1 MGLEYVNTFL
11 TGMFFVSLATAAFL
25 LLRKRLRRGDDDD
38 VATGGGVGGRRQPR
52 PRPAADGQQVRRRQV
67 PGRRSAADRM
77 RQGAAAEPAPA
88 APAEA
93 RAAAAAAPTRTPTAM
108 RPRLRAKVGVKKQ
121 RKLDEK
127 EARREERERE
137 QKERLERRQRED
149 EERQKR
155 QADEA
160 AEEADAE
167 AREAAEREEARRR
180 EEEEYARLRSEFT
193 VEEEGAEADGDE
205 TGRSLAEFVALI
217 EQRKSVQLEEL
228 ADEFGLRADDCAQ
241 RLRDLLESGRLTGVL
256 DDRGKF
262 VHITRAEYEA
272 VAAFIRQRG
281 KVSLQELVENS
292 NRLLC
297 GDSPVEP
304 GKSAAACCPP
314 RSRCP
319 TRGKQAAPQGGRTAA
334 PRQSKATR
342 GPGQAMPEQLS
353 A

>member
-11 TGMFFVSLATAAFL
+11 TGMFFVSLAAAAFL

-38 VATGGGVGGRRQPR
+38 VATLGGVGGRRQPR

-93 RAAAAAAPTRTPTAM
+93 RAAAAAGTDSDSDSDAAK
-108 RPRLRAKVGVKKQ
+108 AQSGKKVGVKKQ

-292 NRLLC
+292 NRLVQL
-297 GDSPVEP
+297 GE
-304 GKSAAACCPP
+304 AA
-314 RSRCP
+314 
-319 TRGKQAAPQGGRTAA
+319 
-334 PRQSKATR
+334 
-342 GPGQAMPEQLS
+342 
-353 A
+353 

>member
-1 MGLEYVNTFL
+1 MGLEYVNAFL
-11 TGMFFVSLATAAFL
+11 TGVFCLSLVAVAFFY
-25 LLRKRLRRGDDDD
+25 LRRRFRRDDDD
-38 VATGGGVGGRRQPR
+38 DGVVGAGRAAGRRQPL
-52 PRPAADGQQVRRRQV
+52 PRPAGDGQQVRRRPV

-77 RQGAAAEPAPA
+77 RQGAAAAPAPA
-88 APAEA
+88 PVAAPAPPA
-93 RAAAAAAPTRTPTAM
+93 GAPAAAAATTDSDSDSDAANK
-108 RPRLRAKVGVKKQ
+108 AQSGKKVGVKKQ

-149 EERQKR
+149 EERKQR
-155 QADEA
+155 QEDEA
-160 AEEADAE
+160 AEEADTA

-193 VEEEGAEADGDE
+193 VEEEGAEAEGDE
-205 TGRSLAEFVALI
+205 AGRSLAEFVALI
-217 EQRKSVQLEEL
+217 EQRKAVQLEEL

-262 VHITRAEYEA
+262 VHITPAEYEA

-292 NRLLC
+292 NRLVQL
-297 GDSPVEP
+297 GE
-304 GKSAAACCPP
+304 AA
-314 RSRCP
+314 
-319 TRGKQAAPQGGRTAA
+319 
-334 PRQSKATR
+334 
-342 GPGQAMPEQLS
+342 
-353 A
+353 